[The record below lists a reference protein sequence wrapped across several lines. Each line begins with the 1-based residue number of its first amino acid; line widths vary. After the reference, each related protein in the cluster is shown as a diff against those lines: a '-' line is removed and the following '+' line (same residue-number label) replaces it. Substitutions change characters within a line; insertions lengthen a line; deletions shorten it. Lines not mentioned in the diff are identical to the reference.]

1 MGRGWA
7 PAAERRCFRCH
18 QTGHAVHF
26 CPLPDMRPQVPRAR
40 TCGVPGT
47 PQTTEDYQR
56 EIALLRAQLEPL
68 ERERRTLAGEKSR
81 SSPHSVPVP
90 VASIPKY
97 TILQRRHTRIG
108 AEVKEEVRLAERPTK
123 VQPEVEKRVP

>member
-1 MGRGWA
+1 MAMGWGWA

-26 CPLPDMRPQVPRAR
+26 CPLPDMHPQVPRAQ

-56 EIALLRAQLEPL
+56 EIALLCAQLEPL

-81 SSPHSVPVP
+81 SSPHSVPVSDW
-90 VASIPKY
+90 VSHNLI
-97 TILQRRHTRIG
+97 
-108 AEVKEEVRLAERPTK
+108 VR
-123 VQPEVEKRVP
+123 